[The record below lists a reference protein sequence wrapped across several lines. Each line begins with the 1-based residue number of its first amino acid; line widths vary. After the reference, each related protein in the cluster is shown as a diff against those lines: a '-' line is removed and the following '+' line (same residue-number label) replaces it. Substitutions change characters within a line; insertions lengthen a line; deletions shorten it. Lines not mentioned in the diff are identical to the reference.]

1 MDCRHALKVRELALD
16 RLAGSQATEADETF
30 LASHLAS
37 CAPCRA
43 EVDGM
48 SAVWTRLG
56 EDDGADFSPSPAFV
70 ARTTSAMAAVVAGPG
85 ARAGNGNSG
94 SIVPFPA
101 RHSRENLLKAAVVLL
116 AGGLGFLVA
125 RGTERPVPFTAATA
139 LPAPSSRAGEN
150 VTLVSNRTLDA
161 SRAALDLSGK
171 PRLANVSYRASDET
185 GKIAVSFDVTT
196 RYTVVGK
203 PEDQAVANLL
213 VSLMSGAAGSEGAK
227 GKALDLVSEGT
238 RGGAPVSPEI
248 VTLLRRTLETDK
260 NPGVRKKAA
269 EALAQ
274 MPPTSDTRDALAA
287 ALKNDSNPAV
297 RILAVEGLAKAAA
310 ALKDASSIESLR
322 QKAADDRENGYVRS
336 QAALA
341 LSKIEI

>member
-1 MDCRHALKVRELALD
+1 MDCRHALKVRELALE
-16 RLAGSQATEADETF
+16 RLAGSLATGADETF

-56 EDDGADFSPSPAFV
+56 EDDGADLTASPAFV
-70 ARTTSAMAAVVAGPG
+70 ARTTAAIAAITATAAGTRSASNVRPFRLRGAESPLLKVAAVLVAGVAG
-85 ARAGNGNSG
+85 FFVARATGGGALPG
-94 SIVPFPA
+94 SIAFQP
-101 RHSRENLLKAAVVLL
+101 
-116 AGGLGFLVA
+116 
-125 RGTERPVPFTAATA
+125 TPVPFHG
-139 LPAPSSRAGEN
+139 GEN
-150 VTLVSNRTLDA
+150 VALVSNRTVDA

-171 PRLANVSYRASDET
+171 PRLANVAYAPADAAGRV
-185 GKIAVSFDVTT
+185 AVSFDVTT

-213 VSLMSGAAGSEGAK
+213 VSLMSGGAGSESAK

-238 RGGAPVSPEI
+238 RGGATVSPEI
-248 VTLLRRTLETDK
+248 VMLLRRTLESDK

-274 MPPTSDTRDALAA
+274 MPPTPETRDALAA
-287 ALKNDSNPAV
+287 ALKNDVNPAV

-310 ALKDASSIESLR
+310 VLKDASSIESLR

>member
-1 MDCRHALKVRELALD
+1 MECHESLKVREFVLARLLGENASGAAAALAAHLAGCVACASMAAEIESVWA
-16 RLAGSQATEADETF
+16 RLADDDAGDLAVTPAFAARTAATLAAATRQATNVRPF
-30 LASHLAS
+30 R
-37 CAPCRA
+37 PR
-43 EVDGM
+43 
-48 SAVWTRLG
+48 
-56 EDDGADFSPSPAFV
+56 GADSALLRVAAVFVAAVAGFFV
-70 ARTTSAMAAVVAGPG
+70 ARATGGGTFPS
-85 ARAGNGNSG
+85 
-94 SIVPFPA
+94 SIAYQP
-101 RHSRENLLKAAVVLL
+101 
-116 AGGLGFLVA
+116 
-125 RGTERPVPFTAATA
+125 TPVPFRSGESVA
-139 LPAPSSRAGEN
+139 LVA
-150 VTLVSNRTLDA
+150 NRTLDA
-161 SRAALDLSGK
+161 SRAALDLSAR
-171 PRLANVSYRASDET
+171 PRLANVAYVPADPAGRV
-185 GKIAVSFDVTT
+185 AVSFDVTT

-213 VSLMSGAAGSEGAK
+213 VSLMSGSSGSEGAK

-238 RGGAPVSPEI
+238 RGGAAVSPEI

-274 MPPTSDTRDALAA
+274 MPPSPETRDALAA
-287 ALKNDSNPAV
+287 ALKNDTNPAV

-310 ALKDASSIESLR
+310 VLKDASSIESLR